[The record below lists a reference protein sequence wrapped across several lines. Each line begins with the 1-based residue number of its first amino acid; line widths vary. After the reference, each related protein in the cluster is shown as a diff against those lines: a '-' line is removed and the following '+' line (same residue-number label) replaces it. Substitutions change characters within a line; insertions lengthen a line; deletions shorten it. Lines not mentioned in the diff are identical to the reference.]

1 MSVPDAVP
9 GSYSEQFARFV
20 VSARFED
27 LSPAGIGKIKSCIID
42 QLGVQLIGST
52 LPWTRIVYD
61 YARNIGGDGPC
72 TIVGTT
78 TRLSAP
84 EAAFVNATFGHGCE
98 FDDIGHAGVAV
109 IPAALAVA
117 EEVNATGREF
127 LTTVALG
134 YEIFFR
140 LFDAV
145 MPQIL
150 ERGFH
155 QQVVLG
161 VFASAAVAGRLLH
174 LPEEQLVHAF
184 GIAGSHASATA
195 EYDQS
200 GGEVKRMHAGLG
212 ARGGV
217 QSALLAHLGL
227 TGPRQIFEG
236 KRGIFRTF
244 VDYVREQ
251 GIAADLGKKFVFENS
266 IALKIYPTVASIHT
280 SIEALGQLIDKY
292 QIRPE
297 DVRQIRV
304 GIREYTL
311 LHGAAIVVP
320 SDVLGAQFSLAFSLA
335 LRLVMGRNDLDLYL
349 NEKLWTDEDI
359 VRVSRKVTAYADP
372 KAMHERIAG
381 SLVSV
386 EMNDGRIIEQYIQY
400 RKGTSQNP
408 ATKVQLKEKFVSLA
422 GSVLEHPQIEEV
434 VGIVERLEHV
444 GSVRS
449 LAALLGRAAKN
460 S

>member
-1 MSVPDAVP
+1 MSVPNAGLP
-9 GSYSEQFARFV
+9 TYTERFARFV
-20 VSARFED
+20 RNVRFED
-27 LSPAGIGKIKSCIID
+27 LSPGHVARIKDCIRD
-42 QLGVQLIGST
+42 QIGVQLVGST

-61 YARNIGGDGPC
+61 YAREIGGSGAC
-72 TIVGTT
+72 TVVGTT

-98 FDDIGHAGVAV
+98 LDDVGHAGVAV

-117 EEVNATGREF
+117 EQLNATGREF

-161 VFASAAVAGRLLH
+161 VFSSAAVAGRLLG
-174 LPEEQLVHAF
+174 LTEDQLVHAF
-184 GIAGSHASATA
+184 GVAGSHASATA

-217 QSALLAHLGL
+217 QSALLARRGL
-227 TGPRQIFEG
+227 TGPRPILEG
-236 KRGIFRTF
+236 QRGIFRTF
-244 VDYVREQ
+244 VAYAREE
-251 GIAADLGKKFVFENS
+251 GIAADLGQKFVFEPK
-266 IALKIYPTVASIHT
+266 IAFKMYPAVASVHT
-280 SIEALGQLIDKY
+280 AIEALGQLIDKY
-292 QIRPE
+292 QIKPK

-304 GIREYTL
+304 GIREYAL
-311 LHGAAIVVP
+311 MHGAAIVAP
-320 SDVLGAQFSLAFSLA
+320 SDVLSAQFSLAFSLA
-335 LRLVMGRNDLDLYL
+335 LRLVIGRNDLDLYM
-349 NEKLWTDEDI
+349 NEKLWTDENI
-359 VRVSRKVTAYADP
+359 VQVSGKVTAYADP
-372 KAMHERIAG
+372 SAKRDRLAG

-386 EMNDGRIIEQYIQY
+386 EMNDGRKLEQYVQH
-400 RKGTSQNP
+400 RKGTPQNP
-408 ATKVQLKEKFVSLA
+408 ATKVELMEKFVSLA
-422 GSVLEHPQIEEV
+422 ESVLQHPQIDEV
-434 VGIVERLEHV
+434 VRVVDRLEHAD
-444 GSVRS
+444 SVRP
-449 LAALLGRAAKN
+449 LTALLVAPQ
-460 S
+460 